1 MPYGTVNADKMTTS
15 DGVSSS
21 GLYGFKNRII
31 NGAMVIDQRNAG
43 ASVSI
48 SGSAKFSCDRFETR
62 AVGGGVV
69 SAQRSTTAPAGFIN
83 SVLITVTTADSSVA
97 STDDYKTGQI
107 IEGFNISDFGW
118 GTANA
123 AAITVS
129 FWVRSSITGTY
140 VVALQNDA
148 ENRSYPATYTI
159 NTANT
164 FEYKTVTIAGDTT
177 GTWLTD
183 SGKGV
188 RVNWNLGSGSSY
200 NGTANA
206 WNASDART
214 VSGATNWIA
223 TNGATFY
230 ITGVQ
235 LEKGSTA
242 TSFDYRPYGTE
253 LQLCM
258 RYYEKT
264 YEIGTVPGT
273 ATSLGVATSG
283 GGSTGSTT
291 SFIGGNG
298 QRFTVPKRTAPTVTV
313 YDLAGNSGVCQ
324 RWQLGVSNVNNQNWV
339 TDTPSATVFSG
350 YSGSGSN
357 TSGVNYH
364 YTASAEL

>member
-253 LQLCM
+253 LQLCQ
-258 RYYEKT
+258 RYFERLPTGPMGYVSIRTGAWYGYIHWQVEKRT
-264 YEIGTVPGT
+264 SATAVLNGTLGFVGT
-273 ATSLGVATSG
+273 AGDVSNQTPVGIDNLSTKACRVYLQ
-283 GGSTGSTT
+283 TGSYTAQGAWIYINT
-291 SFIGGNG
+291 SF
-298 QRFTVPKRTAPTVTV
+298 
-313 YDLAGNSGVCQ
+313 D
-324 RWQLGVSNVNNQNWV
+324 VS
-339 TDTPSATVFSG
+339 S
-350 YSGSGSN
+350 
-357 TSGVNYH
+357 
-364 YTASAEL
+364 EL

>member
-1 MPYGTVNADKMTTS
+1 MTLTTVNPALLDTQAQYT
-15 DGVSSS
+15 
-21 GLYGFKNRII
+21 GFKNRII

-48 SGSAKFSCDRFETR
+48 SASAKFSCDRFETR

-83 SVLITVTTADSSVA
+83 SVLLTVTTADSSVA

-123 AAITVS
+123 VAVTVS

-159 NTANT
+159 NAANT
-164 FEYKTVTIAGDTT
+164 FEYKTVIIAGDTT

-183 SGKGV
+183 NGKGV

-214 VSGATNWIA
+214 VSGATNWIG
-223 TNGATFY
+223 TSGATFY

-242 TSFDYRPYGTE
+242 TAFDYRPYGTE
-253 LQLCM
+253 LALCQ
-258 RYYEKT
+258 RYYSV
-264 YEIGTVPGT
+264 IT
-273 ATSLGVATSG
+273 AYFYTSSNMPIYYKVSMRA
-283 GGSTGSTT
+283 
-291 SFIGGNG
+291 N
-298 QRFTVPKRTAPTVTV
+298 PTVTGENF
-313 YDLAGNSGVCQ
+313 L
-324 RWQLGVSNVNNQNWV
+324 
-339 TDTPSATVFSG
+339 TDSITTES
-350 YSGSGSN
+350 
-357 TSGVNYH
+357 
-364 YTASAEL
+364 ASAYATINGMKTVTIAAEL

>member
-1 MPYGTVNADKMTTS
+1 MALTQVQPGMLAS
-15 DGVSSS
+15 DSQ
-21 GLYGFKNRII
+21 YTGFKSRII
-31 NGAMVIDQRNAG
+31 NGAMVFDQRNAG
-43 ASVSI
+43 ASVTAT
-48 SGSAKFSCDRFETR
+48 GSNYSLDRWQMLASASSKFTVQQSLT
-62 AVGGGVV
+62 V
-69 SAQRSTTAPAGFIN
+69 PAGFTK
-83 SVLITVTTADSSVA
+83 SLLVTSSATTSLGATDYYLITQ
-97 STDDYKTGQI
+97 K
-107 IEGFNISDFGW
+107 IEGFNTADLGW
-118 GTANA
+118 GA
-123 AAITVS
+123 AGASAVTVS
-129 FWVRSSITGTY
+129 FWVRSSLTGTFGF
-140 VVALQNDA
+140 VLRNSAG
-148 ENRSYPATYTI
+148 NRLYPASYTI
-159 NTANT
+159 NSANT

-183 SGKGV
+183 NNVGIEIDFGLGV
-188 RVNWNLGSGSSY
+188 GSTYSNTAGTWTTGGLGV
-200 NGTANA
+200 T
-206 WNASDART
+206 
-214 VSGATNWIA
+214 GATSVVG

-339 TDTPSATVFSG
+339 TDTPSATAFSG